1 MATRIIH
8 FSNENGSREGVLIT
22 DNLETSVEDLIPL
35 GTDFQSDE
43 TYEEE
48 MPSAFPLNYALWRE

>member
-8 FSNENGSREGVLIT
+8 FSNENGSREGVFIT
-22 DNLETSVEDLIPL
+22 DDLKTSAEDFVPF
-35 GTDFQSDE
+35 GTDLQSDE

-48 MPSAFPLNYALWRE
+48 MPSGFPINYALWRE